1 MKKYIS
7 LIIVVS
13 LLIVIIG
20 GTYFLSKTAETRNFK
35 EISYED
41 YQNLS
46 NKKEES
52 LVYFGLKEDTETLS
66 LLKEI
71 GKENKVSIKYVF
83 IDELSNEEKASLSTS
98 EKELTLVSKTLKDN
112 SYTGEFSK
120 SQILSY
126 LRENE
131 LVAKEYISIG
141 ADEYLKLIKGKNVVV
156 FIGASTCGY
165 CTKFK
170 PEVNNLINKYNVSVY
185 YLELDKF
192 SESDLKKIY
201 DSASFF
207 AIF

>member
-1 MKKYIS
+1 M
-7 LIIVVS
+7 
-13 LLIVIIG
+13 
-20 GTYFLSKTAETRNFK
+20 
-35 EISYED
+35 
-41 YQNLS
+41 
-46 NKKEES
+46 
-52 LVYFGLKEDTETLS
+52 
-66 LLKEI
+66 
-71 GKENKVSIKYVF
+71 
-83 IDELSNEEKASLSTS
+83 SNEEKASLSTS

-207 AIF
+207 TEEQWGTPTTFIFTNGKIVDTLSGYTTADEVAKFLKSNKVIK